1 MSNSPGALPP
11 KSPSFEKRLPLA
23 LALMMVVLL
32 ASQYFFKP
40 APGPKPVVPANDK
53 TAAQVAKPPVSVP
66 TSPVPIPAVGGGE
79 GQVQAS
85 SLSTFNVD
93 TDLYR
98 ITFTNKGGV
107 VTDWVLK
114 KFQDDAGK
122 PLELID
128 VSATNVPPVFSIEIN
143 GQKPAFD
150 PNTVL
155 YSSKVSDGGN
165 TVEFE
170 YSDGRTS
177 IRKSFQFSKDSY
189 RVGVKSVVLEN
200 NMPVPHMLMWR
211 GGFGDQKVFKA
222 ATTQHTVH
230 YDASANKL
238 ITKVAKDAKNGP
250 VSDTGNFTFGGM
262 EDNFFAAVALPSEN
276 SQLEIRTY

>member
-53 TAAQVAKPPVSVP
+53 AAAQVAAPPVSTP
-66 TSPVPIPAVGGGE
+66 TSPITPTGGGE

-85 SLSTFNVD
+85 SVSTFNVD

-98 ITFTNKGGV
+98 VTFSNKGGV

-122 PLELID
+122 
-128 VSATNVPPVFSIEIN
+128 
-143 GQKPAFD
+143 
-150 PNTVL
+150 
-155 YSSKVSDGGN
+155 
-165 TVEFE
+165 
-170 YSDGRTS
+170 
-177 IRKSFQFSKDSY
+177 
-189 RVGVKSVVLEN
+189 
-200 NMPVPHMLMWR
+200 
-211 GGFGDQKVFKA
+211 
-222 ATTQHTVH
+222 
-230 YDASANKL
+230 
-238 ITKVAKDAKNGP
+238 
-250 VSDTGNFTFGGM
+250 
-262 EDNFFAAVALPSEN
+262 
-276 SQLEIRTY
+276 